1 MSEQLPAMTG
11 STLNQGHVRRANGHA
26 FSHLA
31 MPTRNLGQ
39 KFPGFLSLPG
49 KLPQTG
55 RIQRSDAAAPQTS
68 CDEGP
73 RNDLEKHEG
82 ANLDSGKSRETALR
96 EVKCAFSIVCKMSC
110 SEQTSPHL
118 LLSLKGSRIS
128 A

>member
-1 MSEQLPAMTG
+1 MP
-11 STLNQGHVRRANGHA
+11 GHLSVRAATPG
-26 FSHLA
+26 LA
-31 MPTRNLGQ
+31 LAGALVLG
-39 KFPGFLSLPG
+39 GCAGLGASWS
-49 KLPQTG
+49 
-55 RIQRSDAAAPQTS
+55 SDAAAPQTS